1 MSESSNKVELSDKE
15 KAMLFWASF
24 LALTAAGVGFVLRSL
39 GGNTFW
45 GTHFEISDGQ
55 VSALFGAGL
64 WPIAIT
70 MILFSLLVDKIGY
83 KISMFCAFALQG
95 LGAVLTIFAGSFEVM
110 MAACLVSGLGHG
122 IVEAVINP
130 LCASIYREE
139 KSKWLNILHASW
151 PAGIVIG
158 GVVWLTIFK
167 GGDGMNW
174 AGAAP
179 AFWFMFIPVLAYGV
193 MFGMCKKFPVD
204 ERVENNVPMS
214 EMLKEFGGLGA
225 FIAITFFSYE
235 IFNQLVGYGVLA
247 KDTFAG
253 SLIFWPK
260 QLEICIILGLIGGL
274 VFGGAIKSKGK
285 IMFFVLCII
294 MIPLATAE
302 IATDGWIQALM
313 KPTMGKYAGWALVFS
328 ASIMM
333 ILRFFAGV
341 PLKYMSPPGL
351 LLLSSVFSII
361 GLFAL
366 ASVDGALVWLAF
378 VFYAVGQTFYWPT
391 VLGFV
396 SEQFPKGGA
405 MTLNT
410 VSAMGLLTVGIFGFA
425 FLGTAKDAATVKFT
439 EEKQPELVQ
448 QVRENN
454 TTFTNKKGEE
464 QKIIDQGDFF
474 GVPYATINVE
484 EFKKLLPGEE
494 AAATAAA
501 VELQAHL
508 DQNVGRS
515 VLRRAALLPMIMAI
529 AFILIIFYYKSQ
541 GGYKPVVLSEEE
553 GGDGS
558 DNKHDDPEGEPIPAV
573 EL

>member
-1 MSESSNKVELSDKE
+1 MSESNNSAAELTSKE
-15 KAMLFWASF
+15 KSMLFWASF

-45 GTHFEISDGQ
+45 GAHFEISDAQ
-55 VSALFGAGL
+55 VGALFGAGL

-83 KISMFCAFALQG
+83 KASMFCAFALQA
-95 LGAVLTIFAGSFEVM
+95 LGAVLTIFAGSFEIM

-122 IVEAVINP
+122 VVEAVINP

-158 GVVWLTIFK
+158 GVAWLTMFK
-167 GGDGMNW
+167 GGEGMNW

-179 AFWFMFIPVLAYGV
+179 AFWFMFLPVIAYGV
-193 MFGMCKKFPVD
+193 MFGLCKKFPVD
-204 ERVENNVPMS
+204 ERVENDIPMS
-214 EMLKEFGGLGA
+214 DMLKEFGGLGA
-225 FIAITFFSYE
+225 FIAITFLTYE
-235 IFNQLVGYGVLA
+235 IINQLVGYKVINALE
-247 KDTFAG
+247 G
-253 SLIFWPK
+253 SFLFWPK
-260 QLEICIILGLIGGL
+260 QLEVCVIIGIIGGFI
-274 VFGGAIKSKGK
+274 FGSAVKSKGK
-285 IMFFVLCII
+285 ILFFVLCVI

-313 KPTMGKYAGWALVFS
+313 KPTMGSYAGWALVFS

-361 GLFAL
+361 GLFML
-366 ASVDGALVWLAF
+366 AAVDGTLVWFAF

-410 VSAMGLLTVGIFGFA
+410 VSAIGLLTVGIFGFQ
-425 FLGTAKDAATVKFT
+425 FLGSAKDTATVKFT

-448 QVRENN
+448 KIQDEKI
-454 TTFTNKKGEE
+454 TFTNKKGEQQE
-464 QKIIDQGDFF
+464 IIATADFF
-474 GVPYATINVE
+474 GVPYKTINVP
-484 EFKKLLPGEE
+484 EFKKLIPGDET
-494 AAATAAA
+494 AQAAA
-501 VELQAHL
+501 VTALQSHL

-515 VLRRAALLPMIMAI
+515 VLRRAALLPILMAV
-529 AFILIIFYYKSQ
+529 AFILIIFYYKSI
-541 GGYKPVVLSEEE
+541 GGYKPVILESGEP
-553 GGDGS
+553 
-558 DNKHDDPEGEPIPAV
+558 NKHDDPEGEPIPAV